1 MNRSATG
8 VAENTATPTRLV
20 TLPFVA
26 VTASMLLFFLYVGMA
41 IVAIPRFVEF
51 ELDGG
56 EIGIGVAIA
65 AFAIAAIAVRPFVGR
80 LSDRYGRR
88 ALMTLGALIAAGAV
102 LAGFAPNLPVFL
114 AFRVMTGLGEAA
126 IFVAAATLI
135 ADLSPEGRRAEG
147 QVTCQ

>member
-1 MNRSATG
+1 
-8 VAENTATPTRLV
+8 
-20 TLPFVA
+20 
-26 VTASMLLFFLYVGMA
+26 MA

-88 ALMTLGALIAAGAV
+88 ALMTLGALIAAGAGV
-102 LAGFAPNLPVFL
+102 GRLAPNLPVFL

-126 IFVAAATLI
+126 IFVAAAT
-135 ADLSPEGRRAEG
+135 DRRPFA
-147 QVTCQ
+147 

>member
-1 MNRSATG
+1 
-8 VAENTATPTRLV
+8 
-20 TLPFVA
+20 
-26 VTASMLLFFLYVGMA
+26 MA

-88 ALMTLGALIAAGAV
+88 ALMTLGALIAAGAGCWP
-102 LAGFAPNLPVFL
+102 ASRQTSQCSWPS
-114 AFRVMTGLGEAA
+114 E
-126 IFVAAATLI
+126 
-135 ADLSPEGRRAEG
+135 
-147 QVTCQ
+147 

>member
-56 EIGIGVAIA
+56 EIGMVL
-65 AFAIAAIAVRPFVGR
+65 R
-80 LSDRYGRR
+80 LRR
-88 ALMTLGALIAAGAV
+88 
-102 LAGFAPNLPVFL
+102 
-114 AFRVMTGLGEAA
+114 
-126 IFVAAATLI
+126 
-135 ADLSPEGRRAEG
+135 SPLLRS
-147 QVTCQ
+147 QCVHL

>member
-1 MNRSATG
+1 MELALDIFGPESMMIDSGPASGSWPGALRDRRRDGYPVSAMMSSFFFSRSETIWGGTSQIQRNIVGERVLGLPKEPRPKYPPMSRSATG

-56 EIGIGVAIA
+56 EIGIG
-65 AFAIAAIAVRPFVGR
+65 
-80 LSDRYGRR
+80 DRCSS
-88 ALMTLGALIAAGAV
+88 
-102 LAGFAPNLPVFL
+102 
-114 AFRVMTGLGEAA
+114 RV
-126 IFVAAATLI
+126 
-135 ADLSPEGRRAEG
+135 
-147 QVTCQ
+147 

>member
-1 MNRSATG
+1 MNRSAAG
-8 VAENTATPTRLV
+8 VAENTSASTRLV

-51 ELDGG
+51 ELNGG

-88 ALMTLGALIAAGAV
+88 ALMTTGALITAGAGV

-114 AFRVMTGLGEAA
+114 AFRVMTGFGEAA
-126 IFVAAATLI
+126 IFVAAATL
-135 ADLSPEGRRAEG
+135 
-147 QVTCQ
+147 